1 MSIGDTWRRV
11 VDGFKSKVPE
21 RVVFGAVV
29 VLFVI
34 AVLAIELP
42 RWWQLPRTALKISVL
57 RSITRYDAFWDN
69 VVSYFEH
76 VRGW

>member
-1 MSIGDTWRRV
+1 MLEYMSIGDMCRRV
-11 VDGFKSKVPE
+11 MDGFKSKVSE

-42 RWWQLPRTALKISVL
+42 RWW
-57 RSITRYDAFWDN
+57 
-69 VVSYFEH
+69 
-76 VRGW
+76 

>member
-1 MSIGDTWRRV
+1 MKFILRSPVLLFLVAWRSYVGNMSIGDMCRRV
-11 VDGFKSKVPE
+11 MDGFKSKVSE

-42 RWWQLPRTALKISVL
+42 RLW
-57 RSITRYDAFWDN
+57 
-69 VVSYFEH
+69 
-76 VRGW
+76 

>member
-34 AVLAIELP
+34 AVMAIELP
-42 RWWQLPRTALKISVL
+42 RWW
-57 RSITRYDAFWDN
+57 
-69 VVSYFEH
+69 
-76 VRGW
+76 